1 LCWSQPVDRDP
12 ISEDFLWALKWSLLF
27 VVSCTDISLIKASAV
42 AGRSLVIL
50 LLLQDASQQQV
61 SGNFEKQALLHSG
74 GYVAHP
80 RPQREVKERKRERMR
95 VREDS
100 MVLPLL

>member
-1 LCWSQPVDRDP
+1 M
-12 ISEDFLWALKWSLLF
+12 
-27 VVSCTDISLIKASAV
+27 VSCTDISLIKASAV

-100 MVLPLL
+100 MVLAFL

>member
-1 LCWSQPVDRDP
+1 M
-12 ISEDFLWALKWSLLF
+12 
-27 VVSCTDISLIKASAV
+27 VSCTDISLIKASAV

-74 GYVAHP
+74 GYMAHP
-80 RPQREVKERKRERMR
+80 GPHREVKERKRERMR

-100 MVLPLL
+100 MVLAFL

>member
-1 LCWSQPVDRDP
+1 M
-12 ISEDFLWALKWSLLF
+12 
-27 VVSCTDISLIKASAV
+27 

-50 LLLQDASQQQV
+50 LLLQDSSQQQV

-74 GYVAHP
+74 GYMAHP
-80 RPQREVKERKRERMR
+80 GPHREVKERKRERMR

-100 MVLPLL
+100 MVLAFL

>member
-1 LCWSQPVDRDP
+1 MGTQVGPIIGGELHRHVPGQSQCCGWKSTWDSFTIARC
-12 ISEDFLWALKWSLLF
+12 I
-27 VVSCTDISLIKASAV
+27 
-42 AGRSLVIL
+42 
-50 LLLQDASQQQV
+50 QQHV

-80 RPQREVKERKRERMR
+80 GPHREVKERKRERMR
-95 VREDS
+95 VREIS